1 MARMAKKSDRTFQ
14 VYLRAGA
21 AMRLYRDVSGK
32 LIDSLNPILRSSYID
47 RLIRMTQKV
56 EEICSIA
63 EDKMFADF
71 PDLSDTHV
79 FYGTTHMDPQNWT
92 FMDSQVIDLSLAI
105 AKECFCCSDEH
116 FNSNVAGT
124 YGDGLE
130 EGWNSA
136 IEFLN
141 HLTEKERKE
150 ISALYRDDGIDGVYG
165 MSPDEIKDIVFRLEK
180 RSDDNLRK
188 MPGYKDMGYIYR

>member
-32 LIDSLNPILRSSYID
+32 LIASLNPILRSSYID
-47 RLIRMTQKV
+47 KLIRMTWKT
-56 EEICSIA
+56 EEICSAA
-63 EDKMFADF
+63 EARMFADF

-79 FYGTTHMDPQNWT
+79 FYGTVHEDPQNWT

-150 ISALYRDDGIDGVYG
+150 ISALYRDDGIEGVYG

-180 RSDDNLRK
+180 RSDNNLRK
-188 MPGYKDMGYIYR
+188 MPGYKDTGYIYR